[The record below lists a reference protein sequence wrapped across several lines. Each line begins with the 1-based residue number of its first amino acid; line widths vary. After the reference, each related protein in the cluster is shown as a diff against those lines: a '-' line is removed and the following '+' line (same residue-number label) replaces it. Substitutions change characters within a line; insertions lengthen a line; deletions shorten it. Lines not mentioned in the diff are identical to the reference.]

1 LATMMRIW
9 GLAREL
15 ISTRVAI
22 IATFFYAISPLVIVH
37 SHSSWNPNVLP
48 FWSLLII
55 YGLLKVVVKHDY
67 KWICVVGASLGIAL
81 QLHYVALVFIPIVVA
96 TLGLI
101 RWKLPWKY
109 WLGVVGSGI
118 ITYSPFILFELRHQ
132 FINSLTVWQ
141 FVTRGGDAKTF
152 GLLYVTNKIWD
163 LVVRL
168 FWRLVVIE
176 NAEISILFLGL
187 ISITLIWL
195 LFQTEKNIFYKKAL
209 KVLLTWLA
217 IGIGVLAFYTGT
229 IYDYYLMFAFP
240 LPFILLGIVGSYFLK
255 FPITKWLVILII
267 VLLAYFELKV
277 TPISKPPNR
286 LKAQT
291 KEIADFVLEK
301 AENKPM
307 NFGLIAAGNSDHAYR
322 YFLEIG
328 GNAPV
333 VIEPPDVD
341 PERQSVMQQ
350 LFVVCEEKV
359 CLPLGHSRWEIAG
372 FGRGEIVS
380 EWQVGLFKVFK
391 LIPYSGV

>member
-1 LATMMRIW
+1 MKRYIPIIVFSVIFLLGAYLRLYRISDYMGFLGDEGRDALVVKRMIVDHEFTLLGPITSVGLMHLGPAYYYFMVPFLWAWNLDPVGPAIMVAFFSLATMMLIW
-9 GLAREL
+9 GLAREFF
-15 ISTRVAI
+15 STRVAI

-267 VLLAYFELKV
+267 VLLALV
-277 TPISKPPNR
+277 I
-286 LKAQT
+286 
-291 KEIADFVLEK
+291 VL
-301 AENKPM
+301 
-307 NFGLIAAGNSDHAYR
+307 L
-322 YFLEIG
+322 L
-328 GNAPV
+328 
-333 VIEPPDVD
+333 
-341 PERQSVMQQ
+341 
-350 LFVVCEEKV
+350 L
-359 CLPLGHSRWEIAG
+359 
-372 FGRGEIVS
+372 
-380 EWQVGLFKVFK
+380 
-391 LIPYSGV
+391 